1 MTSFRIRPRFLKTI
15 ELPSDKLEERIQY
28 ALQKPNCPLSGV
40 ITSGHVYL
48 KIPPQERHF
57 WSPELHLS
65 LEKKEDGT
73 TLVRGTYGPHPVVWF
88 YFLMGYMAL
97 AVSSLFVTI
106 IGLSRLSLG
115 LSAHILWLLIV
126 FGLATLLMY
135 LASQTGQKLGVEQTF
150 RIHHCFEEMIGE
162 QVHIQ

>member
-1 MTSFRIRPRFLKTI
+1 MTSFRIRPRFQKVVQ
-15 ELPSDKLEERIQY
+15 LPPDKLEERMQY
-28 ALQKPNCPLSGV
+28 ALQKPNCPVSGV
-40 ITSGHVYL
+40 ITSGHTYL
-48 KIPPQERHF
+48 KIPPGDRHF

-65 LEKKEDGT
+65 LEPHEEG
-73 TLVRGTYGPHPVVWF
+73 TLVSGLYGPHPVVWF

-106 IGLSRLSLG
+106 IGMSRLTLG
-115 LSAHILWLLIV
+115 LSANILWLLVV
-126 FGLATLLMY
+126 FGIVTLVMY

-150 RIHHCFEEMIGE
+150 RIHHCFEDMLGE